1 MNDDWLQRL
10 ARDAEPYL
18 DDDGFTDA
26 VMARLPAP
34 RELGERT
41 QLLILGGAA
50 SLGSAVAAFTV
61 PWEPLLSF
69 LVNSAQ
75 IPAIA
80 ATGAAVAFL
89 AAGAFELSRR
99 V

>member
-1 MNDDWLQRL
+1 MAEDWLQRL

-18 DDDGFTDA
+18 DDRGFTDA

-34 RELGERT
+34 RELKEGT
-41 QLLILGGAA
+41 QLLIIGSGAV
-50 SLGSAVAAFTV
+50 LGSAVAAISV
-61 PWEPLLSF
+61 PWEPLLQF

-80 ATGAAVAFL
+80 GAC
-89 AAGAFELSRR
+89 AGAVLLGAGAWELSRR